1 MSPEAWVVLLVAV
14 ALVAMLI
21 LVPAAFAQDTTPLVP
36 SGGISPSVIL
46 PTAALLVGAGILA
59 YTVSRRR

>member
-1 MSPEAWVVLLVAV
+1 MKRLVLLVAA

-21 LVPAAFAQDTTPLVP
+21 LAPAAFAQDTTPLVP
-36 SGGISPSVIL
+36 SGGISPSVLL